1 MVSRS
6 VGLLGHLERQYPIV
20 SVEAVPQADVIVV
33 LGETTVPALVP
44 RVEVEVTEA
53 FGRLLH
59 GMRPYRAGKAPH
71 ILLSRGTIPELSG
84 SEQSEAEQLRLLALE
99 SCILEAVFY
108 LEAESGNT
116 HENALYSARIMEA
129 EGWENALLVTSVFH
143 MLRAAG
149 TFRAQGVDFVA
160 ALMDVRSPIAHLLP
174 GI

>member
-1 MVSRS
+1 
-6 VGLLGHLERQYPIV
+6 
-20 SVEAVPQADVIVV
+20 V

-59 GMRPYRAGKAPH
+59 GMRSYRAGKAPH

-99 SCILEAVFY
+99 SGILEAMFY

-116 HENALYSARIMEA
+116 RENALYSARIM

-160 ALMDVRSPIAHLLP
+160 ALTDVRSPIAHLLP